1 MLRGL
6 QLGESRQN
14 SKSTFAAA
22 GFVSVLPDHVR
33 RRLLDQGCVRRFAKG
48 ELILQRG
55 DTAREFWYIES
66 GVVQIG
72 RYSVDGKLT
81 LFALLGPGE
90 SFGEQGFLGEFPRM
104 VDAIAGNETRLIEI
118 GEAELLAAI
127 ESDTS
132 VARIMLK
139 AMANMVQQAFELI
152 HAGRNLSTVE
162 RVSQALVRLRSEEG
176 RDVAIRVTQQE
187 LSELVGVSRISLGK
201 ALGKL
206 ETAGVIERRYGGIV
220 VQDWDALLGSSD
232 S

>member
-6 QLGESRQN
+6 QLGKSRQN

-22 GFVSVLPDHVR
+22 GFVSVLPDDVR
-33 RRLLDQGCVRRFAKG
+33 RRLLDQGSVRRFAKG

-55 DTAREFWYIES
+55 DTAREFWFIES

-72 RYSVDGKLT
+72 RYSIDGKLT

-104 VDAIAGNETRLIEI
+104 VDAIAGNETTLIEI

-127 ESDTS
+127 ESDPS

-139 AMANMVQQAFELI
+139 AMANMVQQAFDLI
-152 HAGRNLSTVE
+152 DAGRNLSTVE
-162 RVSQALVRLRSEEG
+162 RVVQALLQLREEDS
-176 RDVAIRVTQQE
+176 DVAIPVTQQE

-206 ETAGVIERRYGGIV
+206 ETAGVIERRYGGII
-220 VQDWDALLGSSD
+220 VQDWDALIASRD
-232 S
+232 

>member
-6 QLGESRQN
+6 QLGKSRQY

-22 GFVSVLPDHVR
+22 GFVSMLPDDVR
-33 RRLLDQGCVRRFAKG
+33 RRLLDQGSVRRFAKG

-127 ESDTS
+127 ESDAS

-139 AMANMVQQAFELI
+139 AMANMVQQAFDLI
-152 HAGRNLSTVE
+152 DAGRNLSTVE
-162 RVSQALVRLRSEEG
+162 RVSQALLQLRSEEDS
-176 RDVAIRVTQQE
+176 DVAIPVTQQE

-201 ALGKL
+201 ALGRL
-206 ETAGVIERRYGGIV
+206 ETAGVIKRHYGRIMV
-220 VQDWDALLGSSD
+220 PDWNALLASRD
-232 S
+232 

>member
-6 QLGESRQN
+6 QLGKSRQY

-22 GFVSVLPDHVR
+22 GFVSVLPDDVR
-33 RRLLDQGCVRRFAKG
+33 RRLLDQGSVRRFAKG

-104 VDAIAGNETRLIEI
+104 VDAIAGNETTLIEI

-127 ESDTS
+127 ESDSS

-139 AMANMVQQAFELI
+139 AMANMVQQAFDLI
-152 HAGRNLSTVE
+152 DAGRNLSTVE
-162 RVSQALVRLRSEEG
+162 RVSQALLQLRSEEDS
-176 RDVAIRVTQQE
+176 DVAIPVTQQE

-201 ALGKL
+201 ALGRL
-206 ETAGVIERRYGGIV
+206 EADGVIQRHYGRITV
-220 VQDWDALLGSSD
+220 PDWNALLASRD
-232 S
+232 